1 MFESIIRSNKGVEVR
16 RGGSRQIHD
25 EVGKSRRE
33 ADLNGSG
40 IDLFLGFTGS
50 AETSLHPRFKV
61 VDMAGNSV
69 VQRLRGSRQPV
80 KATYRCGDEFTCI
93 NIEGTENPL
102 YLVAPYTFSE
112 GGIRVGVDVICPDNN
127 LLFRCWYRE
136 RASAGH
142 DVGNSFTRFKES
154 NDTLVLIF
162 ESRIPI
168 YLREIEAEFTVRLGR
183 DDFSVRR
190 AGEELHGESTV
201 GGPGADILY
210 FIDNGGDDRVFVEDE
225 VGKEVL
231 VGEAW
236 DAEVKV
242 GDVADFVDGGRTE
255 VWRENGFNEF
265 I

>member
-127 LLFRCWYRE
+127 PLFRCWYRE

-168 YLREIEAEFTVRLGR
+168 YLREVEAEFTVRLGR
-183 DDFSVRR
+183 DDFSVRG

-210 FIDNGGDDRVFVEDE
+210 FINNGGDDRVFVEDE
-225 VGKEVL
+225 VGEKVL
-231 VGEAW
+231 VGQAW